1 MPQGK
6 HRKVKNFF
14 HSNRKKITKIDEGG
28 NGSAV
33 TLYYK
38 IKLIDSARFMATSY
52 SNLVDNLTEGIQ
64 KIECKDC
71 DCFLDY
77 ESVKDNFMKENVYL
91 AMKIIQTGLTKN

>member
-1 MPQGK
+1 M
-6 HRKVKNFF
+6 
-14 HSNRKKITKIDEGG
+14 T
-28 NGSAV
+28 
-33 TLYYK
+33 
-38 IKLIDSARFMATSY
+38 TSY